1 VISAVSIADHGKRSI
16 HKRLGDAGL
25 HLPACG
31 HELDLGLALLALD
44 HEMLGWMCGRERR
57 CMSRELR
64 RFLLDQSGP
73 ELVEWAL
80 VTVVL
85 LLATGLILVQIYDEV
100 LALMQS
106 ILMELTQ

>member
-1 VISAVSIADHGKRSI
+1 
-16 HKRLGDAGL
+16 
-25 HLPACG
+25 
-31 HELDLGLALLALD
+31 
-44 HEMLGWMCGRERR
+44 
-57 CMSRELR
+57 MSRELR

>member
-1 VISAVSIADHGKRSI
+1 M
-16 HKRLGDAGL
+16 
-25 HLPACG
+25 
-31 HELDLGLALLALD
+31 ALLALD
-44 HEMLGWMCGRERR
+44 HEMLGRMSGRERR

-85 LLATGLILVQIYDEV
+85 LLATGLILIQIYDEV

-106 ILMELTQ
+106 ILAELTQ

>member
-1 VISAVSIADHGKRSI
+1 MSK
-16 HKRLGDAGL
+16 
-25 HLPACG
+25 
-31 HELDLGLALLALD
+31 ELK
-44 HEMLGWMCGRERR
+44 
-57 CMSRELR
+57 

-80 VTVVL
+80 VTIVL
-85 LLATGLILVQIYDEV
+85 LVATGLILVQIYDEV